1 MTAEILRLI
10 LTLAGI
16 AVVVGVY
23 FWERHKRLESRVQ
36 AIRRAQEADSGE
48 DGLERE
54 LQSLDRLVA
63 EKRPPRPEDAESHFE
78 APVREGSRKAKGA
91 SPPGDPLFD
100 GIFAGDQGE
109 LELDLEGDAYWLDL
123 PDSVPSKILQINVV
137 ARGEPFSG
145 ERIQAACR
153 EVELVPGD
161 MSIFHRHLAGG
172 RKPKVLFSMA
182 SLVEPGTFPMDSMG
196 AFHTPGLTLFAQLP
210 GPRDGLAIFSDMLFT
225 AERLATLLAGELQD
239 GTHSALTRQ
248 TVEHMRE
255 GILEHRRQIQLARKK
270 AKV

>member
-36 AIRRAQEADSGE
+36 AIRRAQEEDSGE

-54 LQSLDRLVA
+54 LQSLDRLVG
-63 EKRPPRPEDAESHFE
+63 EKRPPKPEGVESDLE
-78 APVREGSRKAKGA
+78 VPGPESPRKAQGA
-91 SPPGDPLFD
+91 PPREDPLFE
-100 GIFAGDQGE
+100 GIFVGDQGE
-109 LELDLEGDAYWLDL
+109 LELEGEAYWLDP

-145 ERIQAACR
+145 QRIQAACR
-153 EVELVPGD
+153 QVELVAGD

-182 SLVEPGTFPMDSMG
+182 SMVEPGSFPLQAMG
-196 AFHTPGLTLFAQLP
+196 AFHTPGLTLFARLP
-210 GPRDGLAIFSDMLFT
+210 GPRDSLAIFSDMLFT

-239 GTHSALTRQ
+239 ETHSALTRQ

-270 AKV
+270 ARA